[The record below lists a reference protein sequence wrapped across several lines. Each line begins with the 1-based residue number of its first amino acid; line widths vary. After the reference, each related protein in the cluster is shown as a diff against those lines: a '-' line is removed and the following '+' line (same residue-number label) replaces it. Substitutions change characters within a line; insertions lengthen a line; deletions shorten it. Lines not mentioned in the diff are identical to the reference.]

1 VSKVN
6 NGVYIEVIWEDDI
19 VNFDEIMQELEKLG
33 SEQTKQIYM
42 NHGVKEPY
50 FGVKIGD
57 LKKLVKYVKKDHEL
71 GLQLFNSG
79 NHDAM
84 YLAGLSVNP
93 KIISKET
100 LQGWAKKAY
109 WYLIAEYTVAGV
121 AAESDYA
128 LELAREWMKSEEE
141 MIAVCGWSTYSNYIS
156 ITPDEKLDIAEIK
169 TLLSQVKNT
178 IHGERNRVRYV
189 MNSFVLSVGCYVPEL
204 IEDAKQVAEMIGKV
218 HVDVGNTACKV
229 PLATEY
235 IKKVEDKN
243 RVGIKRKTC
252 IC

>member
-1 VSKVN
+1 MTYEK
-6 NGVYIEVIWEDDI
+6 
-19 VNFDEIMQELEKLG
+19 IMKKLEELG
-33 SEQTKQIYM
+33 SEQTKQIYS

-71 GLQLFNSG
+71 ALKLYASG

-93 KIISKET
+93 KIISIET
-100 LQGWAKKAY
+100 LQEWAKKAY
-109 WYLIAEYTVAGV
+109 WYMAAEYTVAQV

-128 LELAREWMKSEEE
+128 LELARKWMKSEEE
-141 MIAVCGWSTYSNYIS
+141 MIAVCGWSTYANYLS
-156 ITPDEKLDIAEIK
+156 ITPDEKLDIAEICSM
-169 TLLSQVKNT
+169 LNQVKSM
-178 IHGERNRVRYV
+178 IHEERNRVRYV
-189 MNSFVLSVGCYVPEL
+189 MNGFVISVGTYVTEL
-204 IEDAKQVAEMIGKV
+204 KEEAKQVAETIGKV

-229 PLATEY
+229 PLASDY
-235 IKKVEDKN
+235 IKKVEEKN
-243 RVGIKRKTC
+243 RIGMKRKTC

>member
-1 VSKVN
+1 M
-6 NGVYIEVIWEDDI
+6 
-19 VNFDEIMQELEKLG
+19 NFDEIMQELEKLG

-42 NHGVKEPY
+42 NHGVMEPY

-93 KIISKET
+93 KVISKET
-100 LQGWAKKAY
+100 LQEWARKAY

-128 LELAREWMKSEEE
+128 LELAREWMTLEEE
-141 MIAVCGWSTYSNYIS
+141 MVAVCGWSTYSNYIS
-156 ITPDEKLDIAEIK
+156 ITPDEILDMTEIR
-169 TLLSQVKNT
+169 TLLTQVRNT
-178 IHGERNRVRYV
+178 IHVERNRVRYV
-189 MNSFVLSVGCYVPEL
+189 MNGFVLSVGCYVPEL
-204 IEDAKQVAEMIGKV
+204 IEEAKQVAEVIGKV

-243 RVGIKRKTC
+243 RVGMKRKTC

>member
-1 VSKVN
+1 
-6 NGVYIEVIWEDDI
+6 

-42 NHGVKEPY
+42 NHGVMEPY

-93 KIISKET
+93 KVISKET
-100 LQGWAKKAY
+100 LQEWAKKAY

-128 LELAREWMKSEEE
+128 LELAREWMTSEEE
-141 MIAVCGWSTYSNYIS
+141 MVAVCGWSTYSNYIS
-156 ITPDEKLDIAEIK
+156 ITPDEILDMTEIR
-169 TLLSQVKNT
+169 TLLTQVRNT

-189 MNSFVLSVGCYVPEL
+189 MNGFVLSVGCYVPEL
-204 IEDAKQVAEMIGKV
+204 IEEAKQVAEVIGKV

-243 RVGIKRKTC
+243 RVGMKRKTC

>member
-1 VSKVN
+1 
-6 NGVYIEVIWEDDI
+6 

-42 NHGVKEPY
+42 NHGVMEPY

-93 KIISKET
+93 KVISKET
-100 LQGWAKKAY
+100 LQEWARKAY

-128 LELAREWMKSEEE
+128 LELAREWMTSEEE
-141 MIAVCGWSTYSNYIS
+141 MVAVCGWSTYSNYIS
-156 ITPDEKLDIAEIK
+156 ITPDEILDMTEIR
-169 TLLSQVKNT
+169 TLLTQVRNT
-178 IHGERNRVRYV
+178 IHVERNRVRYV
-189 MNSFVLSVGCYVPEL
+189 MNGFVLSVGCYVPEL
-204 IEDAKQVAEMIGKV
+204 IEEAKQVAEVIGKV

-243 RVGIKRKTC
+243 RVGMKRKTC

>member
-1 VSKVN
+1 MEYKYRIFGRMS
-6 NGVYIEVIWEDDI
+6 EVK
-19 VNFDEIMQELEKLG
+19 FDEIMQELEKLG

-71 GLQLFNSG
+71 GLQLFNTG

-100 LQGWAKKAY
+100 LQEWAKKAY

-141 MIAVCGWSTYSNYIS
+141 MIVVCGWSTYSNYIS
-156 ITPDEKLDIAEIK
+156 ITPDEKLDIEEIK

-189 MNSFVLSVGCYVPEL
+189 MNGFVLSVGCYIPEL
-204 IEDAKQVAEMIGKV
+204 IEDAKQVAEVIGKV

-243 RVGIKRKTC
+243 RVGMKRKTC